1 MGFLIDI
8 KNKKFEIYDGGD
20 SPFTTTPLSMVAK
33 AVVGVL
39 QHPEET
45 KNANIRVHGVRL
57 TQNKLLEIAKRA
69 VGEDG
74 WQISETT
81 TADTERQS
89 YENLK
94 KDPGNVMGWVIGFL
108 TTAIFRDGYGGDFS
122 SNNDNKLLG
131 LKELSESEVEEIF
144 RSRA

>member
-45 KNANIRVHGVRL
+45 KNANIRVHGVSL
-57 TQNKLLEIAKRA
+57 TQNQLLKHCQDA
-69 VGEDG
+69 VGKEG

-81 TADTERQS
+81 TADLERQS

-94 KDPGNVMGWVIGFL
+94 KDPGNVMSWVIGFL
-108 TTAIFRDGYGGDFS
+108 KTAIFRDGYGGDFS

-131 LKELSESEVEEIF
+131 LKEMSESEVAELV
-144 RSRA
+144 RSRV